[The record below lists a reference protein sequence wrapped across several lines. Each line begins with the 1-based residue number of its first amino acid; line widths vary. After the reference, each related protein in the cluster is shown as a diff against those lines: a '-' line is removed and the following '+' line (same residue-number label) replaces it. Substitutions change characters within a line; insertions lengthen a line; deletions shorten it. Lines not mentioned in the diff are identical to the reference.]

1 MRDSFVDRVLLH
13 EGFRERPYK
22 DTVGVWT
29 IGHGLTYITEEESEW
44 IVRKR
49 LATIEK
55 LLSVAIQDFLRLP
68 IEAREVLI
76 EMGYQMGAQGALNF
90 RRTIKYMQDSEWE
103 EAAEAMMESKWASQT
118 PNRAKALSEIIR
130 SLAR

>member
-76 EMGYQMGAQGALNF
+76 EMGYQMGAQGVLNF
-90 RRTIKYMQDSEWE
+90 RRTIKYMQDSDWK

-118 PNRAKALSEIIR
+118 PNRAKTLSEVIR